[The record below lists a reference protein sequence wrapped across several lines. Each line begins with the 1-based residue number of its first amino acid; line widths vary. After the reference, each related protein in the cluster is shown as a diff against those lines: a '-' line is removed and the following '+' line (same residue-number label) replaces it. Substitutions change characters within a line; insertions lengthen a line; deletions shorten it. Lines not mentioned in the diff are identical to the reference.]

1 MKINLHTVLEVGER
15 DVEEAAKVALAALVK
30 AFESELP
37 TEVTHI
43 ASILTTDAG
52 PRQVE
57 PATPA
62 APAPAGPGGPP
73 GQSQPGAPAP
83 AAPAPATP
91 ASADLPDATVPA
103 ADSDPTNQ
111 AVTEPT
117 AEAAGQ

>member
-62 APAPAGPGGPP
+62 APAPAAPAPTD
-73 GQSQPGAPAP
+73 PAP

>member
-62 APAPAGPGGPP
+62 APAPA
-73 GQSQPGAPAP
+73 APAP
-83 AAPAPATP
+83 AAPAPATPAPATPAPAAP